1 MCLEKYLFA
10 MNPISGAE
18 GFIYNLC
25 CGKNGYGNQIL
36 NRIVCFFVYEENS
49 PV

>member
-1 MCLEKYLFA
+1 
-10 MNPISGAE
+10 MNPISGVE
-18 GFIYNLC
+18 GFIYYLC

-36 NRIVCFFVYEENS
+36 NRIVRFFVYEENS

>member
-1 MCLEKYLFA
+1 
-10 MNPISGAE
+10 MNPISAGQKVI
-18 GFIYNLC
+18 IYNLC
-25 CGKNGYGNQIL
+25 CGKNGHGNQIL